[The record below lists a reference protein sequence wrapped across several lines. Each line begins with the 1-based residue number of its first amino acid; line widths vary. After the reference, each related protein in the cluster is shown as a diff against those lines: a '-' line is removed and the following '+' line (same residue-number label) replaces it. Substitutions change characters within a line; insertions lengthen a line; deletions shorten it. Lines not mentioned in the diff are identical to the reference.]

1 MSTSQSNTPPEQL
14 PSPPQKVRRR
24 LNLIGLLIGLR
35 GSAWLDWIIPWAA
48 PLSDEQL
55 KAQAHERASQ
65 IAEVNARLARADVTA
80 LKEALASIEALLDA
94 DDERRKGVDTR
105 LSTIVGLTSIA
116 ATLATG
122 LIIAQAAGTLKL
134 PVGWILWGIAALA
147 FYLVTQLCVAIG
159 WAIHG
164 QSRASYQEDCA
175 VDLIRKPGLA
185 EKTWLRERVPQKVE
199 QLLTNKEQVNRKVTT
214 MAVAHRAI
222 QNFVG
227 GLILL
232 SMFGLLATFR
242 VPGED
247 PMMQA
252 IRSNAEL
259 RILLRGP
266 EGPPGPRGKLG
277 PRGPQGA
284 TGKPGEPA
292 ARCNCAPAQCPVQ
305 VTGGLKG
312 AG

>member
-1 MSTSQSNTPPEQL
+1 MSTSTSQPNPLPRQT
-14 PSPPQKVRRR
+14 PSPPQKVWQR
-24 LNLIGLLIGLR
+24 LNLIGWLIGLR
-35 GSAWLDWIIPWAA
+35 GSTWLDWIIPWAI
-48 PLSDEQL
+48 PLSDKQL
-55 KAQAHERASQ
+55 EAQAQTLVEQ
-65 IAEVNARLARADVTA
+65 IAEVEVRLARADVTVLKDA
-80 LKEALASIEALLDA
+80 LRSVEALLDA

-122 LIIAQAAGTLKL
+122 LIVAQAAGTLKL
-134 PVGWILWGIAALA
+134 PDGWVLWGIAALA

-164 QSRASYQEDCA
+164 QSRANYQKDRA
-175 VDLIRKPGLA
+175 VDLIREP
-185 EKTWLRERVPQKVE
+185 EVTEEIWLRKRIPQRVK
-199 QLLTNKEQVNRKVTT
+199 QLLTNQEQVNKKVTT

-232 SMFGLLATFR
+232 SLLGSLAAFR
-242 VPGED
+242 AHDEAPL
-247 PMMQA
+247 MQA

-259 RILLRGP
+259 RALLRGP
-266 EGPPGPRGKLG
+266 EGPHGPQGELG

-284 TGKPGEPA
+284 IGTPGKPA
-292 ARCNCAPAQCPVQ
+292 ARCNCAPASAQSQ
-305 VTGGLKG
+305 
-312 AG
+312 